1 MGAHWQKNM
10 NVIAVVGPTA
20 SGKSA
25 LAIEIAK
32 QFSGEIITVD
42 SRTIYRGMDIGT
54 AKPQGK
60 PQADGSLLSEGI
72 FHWGLDLVNP
82 DEEYSAALF
91 KISAEQKIQE
101 IISRGNL
108 PVLVGGTGL
117 WFDVLL
123 RGLDVPAIGPN
134 AELRKELEQKT
145 TEELRELY
153 GQMDPQGISSIDT
166 KNKRRLIRAI
176 EVTKSGTLFSETR
189 KRKPSPYETLW
200 LGKEWPRAELFARI
214 DERVDLMMKQG
225 FLKEVIFLKEKYGCA
240 CPGMSGIGYKELC
253 QSLQEIFSLDQAI
266 QETKKNTRHY
276 AKRQQIWFKRY
287 KDIHWVK
294 TKEEVYKHMQDFLE
308 TKQPL

>member
-123 RGLDVPAIGPN
+123 RGLELPKVEPN

-145 TEELRELY
+145 IQELRQEYEQL
-153 GQMDPQGISSIDT
+153 DPQGISFIDT
-166 KNKRRLIRAI
+166 KNKRRLIRAL
-176 EVTKSGTLFSETR
+176 EVTKSGMLFSETR
-189 KRKPSPYETLW
+189 KRTPSPYETLW

-214 DERVDLMMKQG
+214 DERVDLMMEQG
-225 FLKEVIFLKEKYGCA
+225 FLEEVIFLKEKYGCTS
-240 CPGMSGIGYKELC
+240 PGMSGIGYKELC
-253 QSLQEIFSLDQAI
+253 QYVDGVMSFEQAVHEI
-266 QETKKNTRHY
+266 KKNTHHY
-276 AKRQQIWFKRY
+276 AKRQQTWFKRY
-287 KDIHWVK
+287 EDIHWVK
-294 TKEEVYKHMQDFLE
+294 DKEEVYKYVNDFLK
-308 TKQPL
+308 TK

>member
-123 RGLDVPAIGPN
+123 RGLELPKVEPN

-145 TEELRELY
+145 IQELRQEYEQL
-153 GQMDPQGISSIDT
+153 DPQGISFIDT
-166 KNKRRLIRAI
+166 KNKRRLIRAL
-176 EVTKSGTLFSETR
+176 EVSLQSFSMPKRNIYEQKTKNGVF
-189 KRKPSPYETLW
+189 YM
-200 LGKEWPRAELFARI
+200 F
-214 DERVDLMMKQG
+214 
-225 FLKEVIFLKEKYGCA
+225 KYGHEDSKKLFEVLY
-240 CPGMSGIGYKELC
+240 SGLWGGL
-253 QSLQEIFSLDQAI
+253 
-266 QETKKNTRHY
+266 
-276 AKRQQIWFKRY
+276 
-287 KDIHWVK
+287 
-294 TKEEVYKHMQDFLE
+294 FLE
-308 TKQPL
+308 RKYRTFRDGFTISD